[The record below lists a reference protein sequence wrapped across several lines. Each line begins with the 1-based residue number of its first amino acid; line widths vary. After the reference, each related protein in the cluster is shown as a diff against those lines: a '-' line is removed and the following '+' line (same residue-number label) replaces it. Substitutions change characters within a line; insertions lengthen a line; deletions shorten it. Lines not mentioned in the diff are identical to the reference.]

1 MSGAVLLILGAAAVF
16 LSLVLALK
24 AFGAL
29 DTKTGGVSRS
39 LSSIQAFGV
48 AATVQVPD
56 ELEASFRDRV
66 LMPLRARTVGLGRK
80 LTPADNA
87 ARIRHKLD
95 VAGNPPGWTV
105 DRVVSLKVVGFA
117 VGLLGSLVVAT
128 HMGLGL
134 MPRLAVCVGAALLG
148 YVGVNIWLHNVGIK
162 RTAQMQKDLP
172 DAIDLLTI
180 SVEAGLSFDGAM
192 AQVSRNT
199 EGPVAAEFA
208 RLLQEMQIG
217 MARSQAMRSLG
228 ERTTL
233 AELRGFAN
241 AMVQADAF
249 GIPVGKVLRVQAHEM
264 RGKRRQRAEEQAQR
278 VAVKVLFPL
287 MFCILPVLFIVVLGP
302 PMINL
307 VSTLKK

>member
-1 MSGAVLLILGAAAVF
+1 MSGTMLLALGAVGVF
-16 LSLVLALK
+16 LALVLVLK

-29 DTKTGGVSRS
+29 DAQTGGVSRS

-48 AATVQVPD
+48 ATVAMP
-56 ELEASFRDRV
+56 EAIEASFTDRV
-66 LMPLRARTVGLGRK
+66 LSPLRARTVSLGRK

-95 VAGNPPGWTV
+95 VAGNPAGWTV

-117 VGLLGSLVVAT
+117 VALLVSLVVAA
-128 HMGLGL
+128 HRGMAL
-134 MPRLAVCVGAALLG
+134 MPRLVVCVGAAL
-148 YVGVNIWLHNVGIK
+148 VGFVAVNVWLHNLGVK
-162 RTAQMQKDLP
+162 RAAQMQKDLP

-180 SVEAGLSFDGAM
+180 SVEAGLGFDGAM
-192 AQVSRNT
+192 AQVARNT

-233 AELRGFAN
+233 PELRGFAN

-249 GIPVGKVLRVQAHEM
+249 GIPVGKVLRVQAQEM
-264 RGKRRQRAEEQAQR
+264 RGRRRQRAEEKAQK

-287 MFCILPVLFIVVLGP
+287 MFCILPVIFIVVLGP
-302 PMINL
+302 PILNL
-307 VSTLKK
+307 ISTLKK